1 MHACLCMHLCVC
13 VCVRGACMCGSYMCV
28 CAFVCVCVAMCV
40 SVCVHACPCVCKIAV
55 DYNGSSIGLLIKGS
69 KTHCSA
75 DAVVA
80 CFFEQGTSWQYPSLF
95 HAPVCVSGNLA
106 SYSEHWLA
114 G

>member
-1 MHACLCMHLCVC
+1 MRVCVCICVYVYVCVVHACVVATCVC
-13 VCVRGACMCGSYMCV
+13 VHL
-28 CAFVCVCVAMCV
+28 CAAMCV